1 MKKFLVF
8 GLIAGAG
15 ALMAGCSKDEAK
27 SDFGQNA
34 IEFGTYLGR
43 DAQTRGTA
51 TTTNTIQAENA
62 GFGVTAFYTGS
73 DPWTAASAN
82 NTPNFMYNQQVT
94 YTASTTGGAWNYS
107 PVKYWPT
114 TVGDK
119 ISFFAYAPY
128 SENGNTNGITLTAN
142 NATSGNT
149 SLNFKVATTA
159 ADMVD
164 FVAGV
169 QIDKQR
175 NNADNADNTVKFT
188 LKHELSRVGIKAKVN
203 QAVYGNDAA
212 KKTFVV
218 IKSVKFDKAATDGQF
233 YTEATYTF
241 ANSDNERGTWDLA
254 NATKAAADFDLS
266 TILNTASVTAAT
278 AKTGTE
284 YANGVNGIKL
294 KGTETEPVSLFGA
307 DQYLFLIPVA
317 ATTTSNAEVKATA
330 TISYDIVTED
340 SNLATGYSCTSA
352 TKTVSLPAGTLVQGK
367 AYNYVFTINVDEV
380 KLSAEVDV
388 WDTDTDANVPVD
400 YKDTDAQQ

>member
-62 GFGVTAFYTGS
+62 GFGVTAFYTGQKAWV
-73 DPWTAASAN
+73 DYGTATA
-82 NTPNFMYNQQVT
+82 PNFMYNQQVT
-94 YTASTTGGAWNYS
+94 YTTSTTGVAWSYS

-142 NATSGNT
+142 NAISGNT
-149 SLNFKVATTA
+149 SLKFKVATTA
-159 ADMVD
+159 AKMVD

-175 NNADNADNTVKFT
+175 NNAENADNTVKFT

-241 ANSDNERGTWDLA
+241 ANSDNGRGTWDLA

-266 TILNTASVTAAT
+266 TVLNTASVTATT
-278 AKTGTE
+278 AKEGTQ
-284 YANGVNGIKL
+284 YANGVKGIKL
-294 KGTETEPVSLFGA
+294 TGTDLVSLFGS
-307 DQYLFLIPVA
+307 DQYLFLIPAA
-317 ATTTSNAEVKATA
+317 ATTSSEAVKATA

-340 SNLATGYSCTSA
+340 SNLAAGYSCTSA
-352 TKTVSLPAGTLVQGK
+352 TKTVSLPAGTLAQGK

-380 KLSAEVDV
+380 KLYAEVAG
-388 WDTDTDANVPVD
+388 WDTDTDADVTVD
-400 YKDTDAQQ
+400 YKNTDVQ

>member
-43 DAQTRGTA
+43 DAQTRGAA
-51 TTTNTIQAENA
+51 TDNSTIEAN
-62 GFGVTAFYTGS
+62 GFGVTAFYTGKTA
-73 DPWTAASAN
+73 WTAASAN
-82 NTPNFMYNQQVT
+82 NTPNFMYNQKIEH
-94 YTASTTGGAWNYS
+94 SETGWSYS

-128 SENGNTNGITLTAN
+128 SENGNTYGITLTAN

-149 SLNFKVATTA
+149 SLKFKVTTTA
-159 ADMVD
+159 AEMVD

-175 NNADNADNTVKFT
+175 NNAENADNTVKFT

-203 QAVYGNDAA
+203 QAVYGDDAA

-266 TILNTASVTAAT
+266 TVLNTETVTAAT
-278 AKTGTE
+278 AKTRTE
-284 YANGVNGIKL
+284 YANGVKGIKL
-294 KGTETEPVSLFGA
+294 TKTEPVSLFGA

-317 ATTTSNAEVKATA
+317 ATTSSEAVKATA

-340 SNLATGYSCTSA
+340 SNLAAGYSCTSA
-352 TKTVSLPAGTLVQGK
+352 TKTVSLPAGTLAQGK

-380 KLSAEVDV
+380 KLSAEVAA
-388 WDTDTDANVPVD
+388 WDTDADADVTVD
-400 YKDTDAQQ
+400 YKDTDVQE